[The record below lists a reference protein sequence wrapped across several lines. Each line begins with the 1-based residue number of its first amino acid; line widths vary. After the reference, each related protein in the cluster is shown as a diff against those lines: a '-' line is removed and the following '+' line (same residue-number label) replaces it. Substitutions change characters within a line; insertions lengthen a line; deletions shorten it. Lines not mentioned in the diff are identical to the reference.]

1 MRKVFIS
8 GGTSGIGLACV
19 RLFLNEGYAVATTAR
34 DQEKQEN
41 LQAMDFENKENLQVE
56 ICNLSQSDSVLKL
69 CKFLENYNP
78 DLLINNA
85 AMYAGNDLL
94 QVSNEDLDKMFDTN
108 LKSVILLSSSCAQ
121 TWRKTSRNG
130 NIINVGS
137 TLGNKP
143 APGTSFYS
151 ASKAAL
157 VSITQ
162 SFAMEFAPDI
172 RANIIMP
179 GVVATPIH
187 AKVMGEDAAHSFQ
200 KDMASAH
207 PLGRIGTPDEFAN
220 MLFSLDQPSFN
231 WMTGSVITVD
241 GGISLIS

>member
-19 RLFLNEGYAVATTAR
+19 RLFLNQGYAVATTAR
-34 DQEKQEN
+34 NEKKRTT
-41 LQAMDFENKENLQVE
+41 LQAANLDYQDNLHVE
-56 ICNLSQSDSVLKL
+56 TCNLSQTESVLKL

-85 AMYAGNDLL
+85 AMYSGNDLL
-94 QVSNEDLDKMFDTN
+94 DINIEDLDRMFDTN
-108 LKSVILLSSSCAQ
+108 LKSIILLSSSCVK
-121 TWRKTSRNG
+121 TWRNTNRKG
-130 NIINVGS
+130 NIINIGS

-143 APGTSFYS
+143 APGTSLYS

-187 AKVMGEDAAHSFQ
+187 AKVMGDEAAQSFQ
-200 KDMASAH
+200 NEMASNH
-207 PLGRIGTPDEFAN
+207 PLGRIGIPDEFAHILLN
-220 MLFSLDQPSFN
+220 IDQPSFN
-231 WMTGSVITVD
+231 WMTGSIINID